1 MACVFFVA
9 SNVVSVVDEVQAA
22 LHEELEQY
30 KTTIPCFDWL
40 KEIGEAKE
48 LQESCKQNMARYHT
62 TLNETMLCL
71 TLQKPDSKAFATRLL
86 EYTAAISSK
95 TVSSWEDHIQLAP
108 LVNMIK
114 DGMGASQSDEKEK
127 KPVKDKRRLKKNVSD
142 ASTPSVAPQGKKKQ
156 KK

>member
-1 MACVFFVA
+1 MVCVCFVA
-9 SNVVSVVDEVQAA
+9 SNDVSVADEVEAA

-48 LQESCKQNMARYHT
+48 LQESCKKNMARYHT

-71 TLQKPDSKAFATRLL
+71 TLQKTDSKAFATRLL

-95 TVSSWEDHIQLAP
+95 TASSWEDHISWP
-108 LVNMIK
+108 H
-114 DGMGASQSDEKEK
+114 SS
-127 KPVKDKRRLKKNVSD
+127 R
-142 ASTPSVAPQGKKKQ
+142 
-156 KK
+156 